1 MLFNSLKFIIFFI
14 IAYLIYLVIPK
25 RVRKGYLLMA
35 SYYFYMCWNPLY
47 ILLLV
52 GSTLVTYLCGLFV
65 TKYGKKVLALSL
77 VLNFSLLFVFK
88 YLDFAYGT
96 VAKGMSLFG
105 VMLPEFSSGLLLPIG
120 ISFYIFQAV
129 GYTID
134 VYRGDTKPEK
144 NILTYALFVS
154 FFPQLV
160 AGPIERSKRLLGQLN
175 SLHELNVRNFEKT
188 ERGFVTA
195 LYGFFM
201 KMVIA
206 DRAAIYVDHVFDE
219 VTFSLNA
226 GFPVILAIVLFSIQ
240 IYCDFAGYTFIA
252 IGVSEMMGIDLCV
265 NFRQPYFAKNIK
277 DFWDRW
283 HISLSTFFRDYL
295 YFPLGGSRKGKLRKY
310 INLAIVFV
318 ISGLWHGAAWHFVAW
333 GLLHGLARIAYEA
346 SKGLRNFV
354 KTKITRLG
362 LMNFEAESYGL
373 FERLVTFSFVSI
385 AWVFF
390 RCKSLSM
397 AVSVLKNAFSCF
409 NPWTL
414 SDGSLF
420 NYGLSNTDF
429 NILSFSLFLMILV
442 DVFAYKGKDLK
453 ALFVKQNPLFKLL
466 FTVLVI
472 GFIAL
477 AGVYGPLYDAS
488 QFIYFQF

>member
-1 MLFNSLKFIIFFI
+1 MLFNSLKFIVFFI

-25 RVRKGYLLMA
+25 RARKACLLVA

-47 ILLLV
+47 ILLLM

-65 TKYGKKVLALSL
+65 KKHGRKILVLSL

-96 VAKGMSLFG
+96 IAKGMGLFG
-105 VMLPEFSSGLLLPIG
+105 VMLPDFSSGLLLPVG

-134 VYRGDTKPEK
+134 VYRGETEPEK
-144 NILTYALFVS
+144 NLLTYALFVS

-160 AGPIERSKRLLGQLN
+160 AGPIERSKRLLSQLN
-175 SLHELNVRNFEKT
+175 NLQSLKVLNFEKM

-219 VTFSLNA
+219 VTFSLNS
-226 GFPVILAIVLFSIQ
+226 GFPVIVAIIMFSLQ

-252 IGVSEMMGIDLCV
+252 IGVAEMMGIDLCV
-265 NFRQPYFAKNIK
+265 NFKQPYFAKNIK

-295 YFPLGGSRKGKLRKY
+295 YFPLGGSRRGKLRKY
-310 INLAIVFV
+310 SNLLIVFV
-318 ISGLWHGAAWHFVAW
+318 ISGLWHGAAWHYVIW
-333 GLLHGLARIAYEA
+333 GLLHGIARVLYEA
-346 SKGLRNFV
+346 SVGLRTFV
-354 KTKITRLG
+354 KTKIEKAG
-362 LMNFEAESYGL
+362 LMNFGNESYGL
-373 FERLVTFSFVSI
+373 FERILTFAFVSI

-397 AVSVLKNAFSCF
+397 ALNVLKNAFASF

-414 SDGSLF
+414 SDGTLF
-420 NYGLSNTDF
+420 TYGLTNTDF
-429 NILSFSLFLMILV
+429 NILFFSLLLMILV
-442 DVFAYKGKDLK
+442 DVFSYKDKDLK
-453 ALFVKQNPLFKLL
+453 ALFVKQNPVFKLL
-466 FTVLVI
+466 FVVSVI
-472 GFIAL
+472 GFIVL